1 MMNNEYL
8 DEKTYRSADE
18 KQSLLSDEGL
28 PVGQSS
34 TIDSKTNY
42 LAVNEIQELTAS
54 EVNTPTQHAFLLG
67 LHFGLTK
74 SGKIWTFPDKQ
85 NTWESI
91 PNPLVNQARA
101 AKFCGDEERKDKT
114 VNGWQLQSYKAGPDW
129 PGGTFRPPTRKEY
142 TGQTIIPNYQTL
154 SIIVAVVLFSPIAAI
169 ALSFAMKA
177 NAFKRASEYK
187 KAFRAAKRSLYLNL
201 IAIAVGILCYS
212 TLAVFVWYNIHHAER
227 NRVVH

>member
-18 KQSLLSDEGL
+18 KRSLLSDEGL
-28 PVGQSS
+28 LVGQSS

-42 LAVNEIQELTAS
+42 FAVSAIQELTAS
-54 EVNTPTQHAFLLG
+54 EVNTLTQHAFLLG
-67 LHFGLTK
+67 LHLGLSK
-74 SGKIWTFPDKQ
+74 SGKIWTFPGKQ

-91 PNPLVNQARA
+91 PNPLVKQARA
-101 AKFCGDEERKDKT
+101 ATFCGDEDKT
-114 VNGWQLQSYKAGPDW
+114 VNGLQLQSYKAGPDW
-129 PGGTFRPPTRKEY
+129 PGGTFRPPTRKEC
-142 TGQTIIPNYQTL
+142 TGETIIPNYQTL
-154 SIIVAVVLFSPIAAI
+154 SIIVAVVLLSPIAAI

-177 NAFKRASEYK
+177 NAFKRAREYK

-201 IAIAVGILCYS
+201 LAIAVGILCYS

-227 NRVVH
+227 NRVVNK